1 MKYRLTE
8 SAKTKYL
15 IALNV
20 AIFISMLI
28 VFGLQGMG
36 VM

>member
-8 SAKTKYL
+8 SAKTKYFTA
-15 IALNV
+15 IAILSYV
-20 AIFISMLI
+20 GMMI
-28 VFGLQGMG
+28 VFGLQGLG